1 MGERDQDDR
10 TQSLRKSVMLRS
22 IDLGENPPMSGGELA
37 VFPDRE
43 SPEVLINRYFYT
55 EHIHW
60 DSEKARGMESAAGR
74 SDPRWGRGA
83 PGLHSRSSRSRP
95 SLHRIRGDRAPGDR
109 LNVKP
114 PRYPAAPANDH
125 APTLRD
131 AQMTRNGLAVGF
143 PGMERAWLEP
153 ATPACNSPAGWSR
166 RATSSRRRGDKPF
179 APSVVIA
186 ASRGLSA

>member
-114 PRYPAAPANDH
+114 PRYPAA
-125 APTLRD
+125 
-131 AQMTRNGLAVGF
+131 TRK
-143 PGMERAWLEP
+143 
-153 ATPACNSPAGWSR
+153 
-166 RATSSRRRGDKPF
+166 RRRPDSPGRSDDKKRLGRWVSRDGACLARTGD
-179 APSVVIA
+179 PSLQFSCGVVPE
-186 ASRGLSA
+186 GHE